1 MAADL
6 SPRRSRDL
14 ATALVHMLLP
24 LAWLVFGFGHVM
36 QFIAAWFGAM
46 IIALLFN
53 WATIMHRTGS
63 AIRSEIRVA
72 QTGGTPG
79 AALARLR
86 ENTALSRRGAGVGRV
101 IVSVAI
107 ITTFTFLL
115 CLLTWPVMIA
125 ILAMSFMVL
134 VVASW
139 GSWYAMRAANRQ
151 FQRLMKARIEKIKVK
166 TVASPGQDPA
176 PSPRLSSHP
185 VFSR

>member
-6 SPRRSRDL
+6 SPRRSKDL

-53 WATIMHRTGS
+53 WARIMHRTGG

-86 ENTALSRRGAGVGRV
+86 ENTALLRRGAGAGVGRS
-101 IVSVAI
+101 IVWVAI
-107 ITTFTFLL
+107 ITTVTLLL
-115 CLLTWPVMIA
+115 CLLTWPVMLA
-125 ILAMSFMVL
+125 ILAM
-134 VVASW
+134 
-139 GSWYAMRAANRQ
+139 
-151 FQRLMKARIEKIKVK
+151 
-166 TVASPGQDPA
+166 
-176 PSPRLSSHP
+176 
-185 VFSR
+185 